1 MIVPMQKVHLVAR
14 SADRQQL
21 LDTLRELGV
30 VHIMPADPA
39 KATLDEATQRRLQIL
54 RQAVQILSS
63 MEPSGPVPTVP
74 PEQAAQ
80 EVLDIQR
87 RSAEARS
94 RLAALYHQLEQIIL
108 WGDVRLSELA
118 ALQET
123 GLQVQVY
130 AMPARL
136 ASEVRAECVEVVA
149 QLPGRRVWV
158 AVAGHG
164 DPEHLPPEAELV
176 PWPSRDAPS
185 IRAEAAQI
193 DAALHQDMDRLHQ
206 LAHLVPQMQK
216 ALAELELEAE
226 YSLAQRSAWEDE
238 HLFALWGW
246 LPAEQAPQLAEQLAR
261 RGILAAVQLQE
272 PAPDEE
278 PPTLV
283 RPPAWARPIEGLFRI
298 LGVVPGYREYDVS
311 IPFLIAL
318 PLFTAMLIGDGGYGA
333 VLLAAML
340 LGYRKLARMLGE
352 RFVQLLTIVGV
363 VSVIWGL
370 ITASF
375 FGLSPY
381 DPLIRVD
388 LSEESRRFMMSLSF
402 TLGAVHLSL
411 AQWWQA
417 VRLYPNLESL
427 NKLGWGTF
435 LWGMY
440 GVVRMFVLGEPITW
454 STPWPYLLLVGA
466 ALAILFASPSRNVLK
481 MLLVG
486 LAQFPL
492 SMLSTFSDV
501 ISYVRLMAVGLAS
514 GVLAVSFN
522 AMAMQ
527 IGFWPISVVI
537 LIFGHAL
544 NLGLALIAM
553 FAHGVRLNMLEFC
566 NNLGMQWT
574 GYKYRPFS
582 YRVSEEYSE

>member
-14 SADRQQL
+14 AVDRERL
-21 LDTLRELGV
+21 LDSLRELGV
-30 VHIMPADPA
+30 VHVMPADPA
-39 KATLDEATQRRLQIL
+39 KATLDETASRRLQVL
-54 RQAVQILSS
+54 RQAIQTLSS
-63 MEPSGPVPTVP
+63 IPPSGAVPDVA

-94 RLAALYHQLEQIIL
+94 RLAALYHQLEQIAL
-108 WGDVRLSELA
+108 WGNIRLSELA
-118 ALQET
+118 ALEEG
-123 GLQVQVY
+123 GLKVRFY
-130 AMPARL
+130 AMPARSV
-136 ASEVRAECVEVVA
+136 SEVRAECVEVAA

-158 AVAGHG
+158 AVAGHAE
-164 DPEHLPPEAELV
+164 PEYLPPEAEPIPL
-176 PWPSRDAPS
+176 PARDAPS

-193 DAALHQDMDRLHQ
+193 DAALHQDMERLHQ
-206 LAHLVPQMQK
+206 LAHLTPQIQK
-216 ALAELELEAE
+216 TLADLELQAE
-226 YSLAQRSAWEDE
+226 YILTQRSALEDE

-246 LPAEQAPQLAEQLAR
+246 VPAEKAPHLADELAR
-261 RGILAAVQLQE
+261 RGITAAVELHE
-272 PAPDEE
+272 PTAEEE

-298 LGVVPGYREYDVS
+298 LGTIPGYREYDVS

-333 VLLAAML
+333 VLLAVML
-340 LGYRKLARMLGE
+340 LGYRKLARSLGE
-352 RFVQLLTIVGV
+352 QFVQLLTIVGF
-363 VSVIWGL
+363 VSIIWGV

-375 FGLSPY
+375 FGLTPY
-381 DPLIRVD
+381 EPAIKVD
-388 LSEESRRFMMSLSF
+388 LSDQSRRFMMSLSF
-402 TLGAVHLSL
+402 TIGALHLSL
-411 AQWWQA
+411 AQLWQA
-417 VRLYPNLESL
+417 VRLYPSLPFL
-427 NKLGWGTF
+427 NKVGWSIF

-440 GVVRMFVLGEPITW
+440 GVVRMFVLGEPLHW
-454 STPWPYLLLVGA
+454 ATPWPYLLLAGA
-466 ALAILFASPSRNVLK
+466 ALAILFASPSRNPIK
-481 MLLVG
+481 TLLLG

-492 SMLSTFSDV
+492 SMLSAFSDV

-514 GVLAVSFN
+514 SVLAVSFN
-522 AMAMQ
+522 AMALE
-527 IGFWPISVVI
+527 IGFWPITVAV
-537 LIFGHAL
+537 LLFGHAL

>member
-14 SADRQQL
+14 SVDRQQL
-21 LDTLRELGV
+21 LETLRELGV

-39 KATLDEATQRRLQIL
+39 KAALDEATQRRLQTL
-54 RQAVQILSS
+54 RQAVQTLSS
-63 MEPSGPVPTVP
+63 VRPSGSVPPVS

-118 ALQET
+118 ALQEA
-123 GLQVQVY
+123 GLKVQVY
-130 AMPARL
+130 AMPARVV
-136 ASEVRAECVEVVA
+136 SEVRAECVEVVA

-164 DPEHLPPEAELV
+164 DPEYLPPEAELV

-193 DAALHQDMDRLHQ
+193 DAALHQDMERLHQ
-206 LAHLVPQMQK
+206 LAHLVPEMQK
-216 ALAELELEAE
+216 ALADLELQAD
-226 YSLAQRSAWEDE
+226 YSLAQRSALEDE

-246 LPAEQAPQLAEQLAR
+246 LPAEQAPQLAEQLAN
-261 RGILAAVQLQE
+261 RGIIAAVEML
-272 PAPDEE
+272 PPGPDET

-298 LGVVPGYREYDVS
+298 LGTTPGYREYDVS
-311 IPFLIAL
+311 VPFLIAL
-318 PLFTAMLIGDGGYGA
+318 PLFTAILIGDGGYGA

-340 LGYRKLARMLGE
+340 LGYRKLARSLGE
-352 RFVQLLTIVGV
+352 RFVQLLTIVGF
-363 VSVIWGL
+363 VSVIWGMV
-370 ITASF
+370 TASF
-375 FGLSPY
+375 FGLTPY
-381 DPLIRVD
+381 DPLIKVD

-402 TLGAVHLSL
+402 TIGAVHLSL

-417 VRLYPNLESL
+417 VRLYPNLEFL
-427 NKLGWGTF
+427 NKVGWGVF

-440 GVVRMFVLGEPITW
+440 GVVRMFVLGEPLHW
-454 STPWPYLLLVGA
+454 GTPWPYLLLVGA

-481 MLLVG
+481 MLLLGV
-486 LAQFPL
+486 AQFPL

-527 IGFWPISVVI
+527 IGFWPISVIV

>member
-118 ALQET
+118 ALQEA

-193 DAALHQDMDRLHQ
+193 DAGLHQDMDRLHQ

-283 RPPAWARPIEGLFRI
+283 RPPAWARPIEGLFQI
-298 LGVVPGYREYDVS
+298 LGVTPGYRECDVS
-311 IPFLIAL
+311 VPFLIAI
-318 PLFTAMLIGDGGYGA
+318 PLFTAMLIGDAGYGM
-333 VLLAAML
+333 VLVAAL
-340 LGYRKLARMLGE
+340 SLGYRRVVPLFGKQ
-352 RFVQLLTIVGV
+352 FVHLLLLVGAVTIL
-363 VSVIWGL
+363 WGSL
-370 ITASF
+370 TASF
-375 FGLSPY
+375 FGLNPY
-381 DPLIRVD
+381 PPLIPVD
-388 LSEESRRFMMSLSF
+388 LSEESRRLMTNISF
-402 TLGAVHLSL
+402 TIGVIHLSL
-411 AQWWQA
+411 AQFWQG
-417 VRLYPNLESL
+417 VRLFPHLSFL
-427 NKLGWGTF
+427 NKLGWGIF

-440 GVVRMFVLGEPITW
+440 GVVRMFVLGYPMHW
-454 STPWPYLLLVGA
+454 ATPWPYLLLTGGI
-466 ALAILFASPSRNVLK
+466 LAILFASPSRNLLK
-481 MLLVG
+481 MLVLG
-486 LAQFPL
+486 LAQFPF
-492 SMLSTFSDV
+492 SMISTFSDI
-501 ISYVRLMAVGLAS
+501 ISYVRLMAVGLAGS
-514 GVLAVSFN
+514 VLAVSFN
-522 AMAMQ
+522 TMALA
-527 IGFWPISVVI
+527 IGFWPLI
-537 LIFGHAL
+537 LLVLVAGHGL

-553 FAHGVRLNMLEFC
+553 FAHAVRLNMLEFS
-566 NNLGMQWT
+566 NNLGMQWS
-574 GYKYRPFS
+574 GYPYRPFS
-582 YRVSEEYSE
+582 YHVSKEALE

>member
-1 MIVPMQKVHLVAR
+1 MIVPMQKVYLIAR
-14 SADRQQL
+14 SADRQVL
-21 LDTLRELGV
+21 LDALRDLGV
-30 VHIMPADPA
+30 VHVMPADPA
-39 KATLDEATQRRLQIL
+39 KATLDEAASRRLQTL
-54 RQAVQILSS
+54 RQAIQILSS
-63 MEPSGPVPTVP
+63 IPPRGATPELA

-94 RLAALYHQLEQIIL
+94 RLSALYHQLEQIAL
-108 WGDVRLSELA
+108 WGNIRLSELA
-118 ALQET
+118 ALQEA
-123 GLQVQVY
+123 GVKVQFY
-130 AMPARL
+130 AMPAR
-136 ASEVRAECVEVVA
+136 AVSEVRAECVEVAA
-149 QLPGRRVWV
+149 QLPGRRVWI
-158 AVAGHG
+158 AVAGRQ
-164 DPEHLPPEAELV
+164 DPEYLPPEAEPV

-193 DAALHQDMDRLHQ
+193 DAGLHQDMDRLHQ

-216 ALAELELEAE
+216 ALAELEIQAD
-226 YSLAQRSAWEDE
+226 YTLAQRSALEDE

-246 LPAEQAPQLAEQLAR
+246 TPAEKAPQLADELAQ
-261 RGILAAVQLQE
+261 RGIIAVVEML
-272 PAPDEE
+272 PPGPDEE

>member
-14 SADRQQL
+14 SVDRQKL
-21 LDTLRELGV
+21 LDSLRELGV

-39 KATLDEATQRRLQIL
+39 KATLDEATSRRLQIL
-54 RQAVQILSS
+54 RQAVQTLSS
-63 MEPSGPVPTVP
+63 IPPRGPVPEIP

-94 RLAALYHQLEQIIL
+94 RLAALYHQLEQLSL

-118 ALQET
+118 ALQEA
-123 GLQVQVY
+123 GLKVQVY
-130 AMPARL
+130 AMPARVV
-136 ASEVRAECVEVVA
+136 SQVRAECVEVVA

-158 AVAGHG
+158 AVAGHA
-164 DPEHLPPEAELV
+164 DPEHLPAQAEPV

-193 DAALHQDMDRLHQ
+193 DAALHQDMHRLHQ
-206 LAHLVPQMQK
+206 LAHLAPQMQK
-216 ALAELELEAE
+216 ALAELELQAE
-226 YSLAQRSAWEDE
+226 YTLAQRSAWEDE

-246 LPAEQAPQLAEQLAR
+246 LPAEQAAHLAEQLAQ
-261 RGILAAVQLQE
+261 RGLVAAVALHE
-272 PAPDEE
+272 PGPDEQ

-283 RPPAWARPIEGLFRI
+283 RPPAWAKPIEGLFRI
-298 LGVVPGYREYDVS
+298 LGTTPGYREYDVS
-311 IPFLIAL
+311 VPFLIAL
-318 PLFTAMLIGDGGYGA
+318 PLFTAILIGDGGYGA

-340 LGYRKLARMLGE
+340 LGYRKLANSLGQ
-352 RFVQLLTIVGV
+352 RFVQLLTIVGI
-363 VSVIWGL
+363 VSVIWGI

-381 DPLIRVD
+381 EPVVKVD
-388 LSEESRRFMMSLSF
+388 LSEQSRRFMMSLSF
-402 TLGAVHLSL
+402 TIGAVHLSL
-411 AQWWQA
+411 AQLWQGI
-417 VRLYPNLESL
+417 RLYPNLQFL
-427 NKLGWGTF
+427 NKLGWSVF

-440 GVVRMFVLGEPITW
+440 GVVRMFVLGELLHW
-454 STPWPYLLLVGA
+454 GTPWPYFLLTGA
-466 ALAILFASPSRNVLK
+466 TLAILFANPSRNPLK
-481 MLLVG
+481 MLLWG

-492 SMLSTFSDV
+492 SMLSAFSDV

-514 GVLAVSFN
+514 SVLAVSFN
-522 AMAMQ
+522 AMAAQ
-527 IGFWPISVVI
+527 IPFWPVSLVV
-537 LIFGHAL
+537 LLFGHGL

-582 YRVSEEYSE
+582 WRLSEE